1 MKKLI
6 IDSRM
11 RKPEKELL
19 TTLWYKII
27 ELEKSKDVYEEISSH
42 PDVFCTKIGNRI
54 VVEPN
59 TYRYLTSKVLEKD
72 KFIIGKKCLGK
83 VYPMDINYNVCTVG
97 KYAIHNFK
105 YTDETIVEL
114 LDKNGYEMINV
125 SQGYSNCS
133 IAVIDDKSIITS
145 DKGIYNKLKDLELNI
160 LLVENDNIKLLNGN
174 TYSTKNGFIGG
185 CIVRL
190 EPEGHDNAVIF
201 ISGDLN
207 KLRGGNEI
215 RDFVSERKIDLIEFP
230 NMDVIDYG
238 GIVELE

>member
-11 RKPEKELL
+11 RKSEKELL
-19 TTLWYKII
+19 TTLGYKII

-59 TYRYLTSKVLEKD
+59 TYRNLTSKVSEKD

-105 YTDETIVEL
+105 YTDETIVKL
-114 LDKNGYEMINV
+114 LEKNGYEMINV

-145 DKGIYNKLKDLELNI
+145 DNGIYKKLKNLDLDI
-160 LLVENDNIKLLNGN
+160 LFIEPDNIKLLNNGV
-174 TYSTKNGFIGG
+174 YSMKKGFVGG
-185 CIVRL
+185 CLTKLKL
-190 EPEGHDNAVIF
+190 ERNGKNVIF
-201 ISGDLN
+201 VSGDLN
-207 KLRGGNEI
+207 KLNSGKKI
-215 RDFVSERKIDLIEFP
+215 RDFISDRNKDLIELP
-230 NMDVIDYG
+230 GLDVIDYG
-238 GIVELE
+238 GMIEL